1 MPAGLAAGPAID
13 VIPVGGPGP
22 GRMAVPVVVRMVDVI
37 PVGGPGPGR
46 MAVPVVVRMV
56 DVIPAGDPAAGLTAG
71 PAIGATLVAGPAA
84 GPTTAPTWIGD
95 VGGLTLQVPLP
106 GVEWRG
112 VEPVASDGRS
122 TRIAPSGLR

>member
-1 MPAGLAAGPAID
+1 MPAGLAAGPA
-13 VIPVGGPGP
+13 
-22 GRMAVPVVVRMVDVI
+22 VDVI

-112 VEPVASDGRS
+112 VEPVASGGRS
-122 TRIAPSGLR
+122 TRIAQSGLR

>member
-1 MPAGLAAGPAID
+1 MVD
-13 VIPVGGPGP
+13 VIPVGGRGP

-46 MAVPVVVRMV
+46 MAVPVVVPMV
-56 DVIPAGDPAAGLTAG
+56 DVIPAVD
-71 PAIGATLVAGPAA
+71 PAA

-95 VGGLTLQVPLP
+95 AGGLTPQVPPP

-112 VEPVASDGRS
+112 VEPVASGGRS
-122 TRIAPSGLR
+122 TRIALSGPR

>member
-1 MPAGLAAGPAID
+1 VPAGLAAGPAID

>member
-37 PVGGPGPGR
+37 PAGGPGPGR
-46 MAVPVVVRMV
+46 MAAPVVVRMV

>member
-1 MPAGLAAGPAID
+1 MPAGLAAGPA
-13 VIPVGGPGP
+13 
-22 GRMAVPVVVRMVDVI
+22 VDVI

-56 DVIPAGDPAAGLTAG
+56 DVIPAGDPAAG

-95 VGGLTLQVPLP
+95 VGGLTLQVPVP
-106 GVEWRG
+106 GVEWHG
-112 VEPVASDGRS
+112 VEPVASGGRS
-122 TRIAPSGLR
+122 TRIALSVLR

>member
-1 MPAGLAAGPAID
+1 VPAGLAAGPAID

-22 GRMAVPVVVRMVDVI
+22 GRMAVPVVVRMIDVI
-37 PVGGPGPGR
+37 PVG
-46 MAVPVVVRMV
+46 
-56 DVIPAGDPAAGLTAG
+56 DPAAG
-71 PAIGATLVAGPAA
+71 PAIGVTLVAGPAA

-112 VEPVASDGRS
+112 VEPVASGGRS
-122 TRIAPSGLR
+122 TRIALSGLR

>member
-1 MPAGLAAGPAID
+1 MVD
-13 VIPVGGPGP
+13 VIPVGGRGP

-46 MAVPVVVRMV
+46 MAVPVVVPMVDVIPVGGRGPGRMAVRMV
-56 DVIPAGDPAAGLTAG
+56 DVIPVGGRG
-71 PAIGATLVAGPAA
+71 A

-95 VGGLTLQVPLP
+95 AGGLTLQVPPP

-112 VEPVASDGRS
+112 VEPVASGGRS
-122 TRIAPSGLR
+122 TRIALSGLR

>member
-13 VIPVGGPGP
+13 AI
-22 GRMAVPVVVRMVDVI
+22 PVVV
-37 PVGGPGPGR
+37 P
-46 MAVPVVVRMV
+46 MV
-56 DVIPAGDPAAGLTAG
+56 DVIPAGDPAAG

-112 VEPVASDGRS
+112 VEPVASGGRS
-122 TRIAPSGLR
+122 TRIAQSGLR

>member
-37 PVGGPGPGR
+37 PAGGPGPGR

>member
-1 MPAGLAAGPAID
+1 
-13 VIPVGGPGP
+13 
-22 GRMAVPVVVRMVDVI
+22 MAVPVVVPMVDVI

-71 PAIGATLVAGPAA
+71 LTAGPAIGATLVAGPAA

-95 VGGLTLQVPLP
+95 AGGLTPQVPPP

-112 VEPVASDGRS
+112 VEPVASGGRS
-122 TRIAPSGLR
+122 TRIALSGPR

>member
-1 MPAGLAAGPAID
+1 VAPGADRSVPAGLAAGPAID

-22 GRMAVPVVVRMVDVI
+22 GRMA
-37 PVGGPGPGR
+37 
-46 MAVPVVVRMV
+46 APVVVRMV

-95 VGGLTLQVPLP
+95 VGGLTLQVPLH
-106 GVEWRG
+106 GVGWRG
-112 VEPVASDGRS
+112 VEPVASGGRS
-122 TRIAPSGLR
+122 TRIALSGLR

>member
-1 MPAGLAAGPAID
+1 MPAGLAAGPAVD

-46 MAVPVVVRMV
+46 MAVPVVVPMV
-56 DVIPAGDPAAGLTAG
+56 DVIPA
-71 PAIGATLVAGPAA
+71 A
-84 GPTTAPTWIGD
+84 GPTAAPTWIGD
-95 VGGLTLQVPLP
+95 AGGLMLQVPPP

-122 TRIAPSGLR
+122 TRIALSGPR